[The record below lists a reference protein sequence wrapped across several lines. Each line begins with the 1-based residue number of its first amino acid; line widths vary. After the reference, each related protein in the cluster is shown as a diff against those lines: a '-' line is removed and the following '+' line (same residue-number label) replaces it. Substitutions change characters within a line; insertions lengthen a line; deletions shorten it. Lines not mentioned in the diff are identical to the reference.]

1 VLPSGHLADCD
12 KLCGVNPEPPNLSD
26 RRGRPLRDLRIS
38 VTDRCNFRCTYC
50 MPVAAIGHRYDFL
63 PRREILS
70 FEEIERLARICV
82 GLGTRKLRIT
92 GGEPL
97 LRAQLPLLI
106 ERLDAIEGV
115 EDIALTTNASLL
127 GRYAGVLRAAG
138 LGRITVSLDTLDP
151 EVFKQINGVGVDV
164 ERVLEG
170 LEAAGRAGFSQIKIN
185 CVVQRG
191 VNDDRLVEL
200 ARYFRGSGHIVRF
213 IEFMD
218 VGTLNGWDLERV
230 VPAAEIL
237 RRIAAEMPLEPAEA
251 NYRGEVAQ
259 RYVYSDGSGEIGIVT
274 SVSQPFCGDCSRA
287 RLSAEGRF
295 VTCLFAA
302 TGTDLKGPLRAGA
315 SDEELRA
322 MVCSVWS
329 RRIDRYSEERAEEV
343 DRCDQPPEGS
353 RIEMHR
359 IGG

>member
-1 VLPSGHLADCD
+1 
-12 KLCGVNPEPPNLSD
+12 
-26 RRGRPLRDLRIS
+26 
-38 VTDRCNFRCTYC
+38 
-50 MPVAAIGHRYDFL
+50 MPVAATGHRYDFL
-63 PRREILS
+63 PRCEILS

-82 GLGTRKLRIT
+82 GLGTQKLRIT

-106 ERLDAIEGV
+106 ERLAAIAGV

-127 GRYAGVLRAAG
+127 RRHAGVLRAAG

-151 EVFKQINGVGVDV
+151 EVFRQINGVGVNV
-164 ERVLEG
+164 GRVLEG
-170 LEAAGRAGFSQIKIN
+170 IEAAERAGFGQIKIN

-230 VPAAEIL
+230 VPAAEIV

-259 RYVYSDGSGEIGIVT
+259 RYVYGDGSGEIGIIT
-274 SVSQPFCGDCSRA
+274 SVTQPFCGDCSRA
-287 RLSAEGRF
+287 RLSAEGSF

-302 TGTDLKGPLRAGA
+302 TGTDLKGPLRGGA

-322 MVCSVWS
+322 MICAVWS
-329 RRIDRYSEERAEEV
+329 RRSARYSEERAEEV
-343 DRCDQPPEGS
+343 ARCDQPRERP